1 MHWFSNLYLK
11 LFPINAFIQKFMEE
25 WNSFQLLLQCDK
37 NAQERQIQNMRQIFW
52 SDKTAFYNY
61 WTKRS
66 LNKIHL
72 SWKTMFFFA
81 DEIWDNSFILN
92 IKYSQP
98 TLFCRG
104 MNHFHYNC
112 CLFRINILCSQNFRC
127 KHASCSIVFFLFKTS

>member
-1 MHWFSNLYLK
+1 MLSFKSLWKNEILFNYCCNAIKMRKKDRYKIWDKFSDLIK
-11 LFPINAFIQKFMEE
+11 RHFTIIEQ
-25 WNSFQLLLQCDK
+25 
-37 NAQERQIQNMRQIFW
+37 
-52 SDKTAFYNY
+52 
-61 WTKRS
+61 KRS

-127 KHASCSIVFFLFKTS
+127 KHASCSIVLFLLRLHREIETEFDDYSR

>member
-1 MHWFSNLYLK
+1 MLSFKSLWKNEILFNYCCNAIKMRKKDRYKIWDKFSDLIK
-11 LFPINAFIQKFMEE
+11 RHFTIIEQ
-25 WNSFQLLLQCDK
+25 
-37 NAQERQIQNMRQIFW
+37 
-52 SDKTAFYNY
+52 
-61 WTKRS
+61 KRS

-81 DEIWDNSFILN
+81 DEIWDNRFILN

-127 KHASCSIVFFLFKTS
+127 KHASCAQSSFSFLRLHREIETEFDHYSR